1 MWFSPLLWLWNS
13 SRLVV
18 YLQWFEF
25 NCIVVALKN
34 GGGEGS
40 GPVAAHPHFS
50 GWISVTVKWERRKML
65 AGHQGVSSTLSW
77 VTYTQKS
84 LCLNCGKFVT
94 VTIYGSFHYR
104 IPYVCQFMQ
113 TDSWTWSFVINK
125 WNDVFHHDKRVLACY
140 ASRLQSLSCQFTAQT
155 DPSFKSQ
162 MAARPK
168 YIIY

>member
-1 MWFSPLLWLWNS
+1 
-13 SRLVV
+13 
-18 YLQWFEF
+18 
-25 NCIVVALKN
+25 
-34 GGGEGS
+34 
-40 GPVAAHPHFS
+40 
-50 GWISVTVKWERRKML
+50 ML

-84 LCLNCGKFVT
+84 LCLNCGKFAT

-125 WNDVFHHDKRVLACY
+125 RNYVFHRDKRVLACY
-140 ASRLQSLSCQFTAQT
+140 ASRLQSLSCQFIAQT
-155 DPSFKSQ
+155 VPSCKSQ

-168 YIIY
+168 YIIYQGQVQRNGAFLSISSFRMLLIITENKTFSASDNAMINCAV